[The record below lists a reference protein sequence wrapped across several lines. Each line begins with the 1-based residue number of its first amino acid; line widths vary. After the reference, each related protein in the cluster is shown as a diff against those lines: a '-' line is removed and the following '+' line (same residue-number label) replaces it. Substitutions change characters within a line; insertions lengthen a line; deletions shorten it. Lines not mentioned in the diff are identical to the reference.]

1 MSRFGNKSA
10 NKQMRKVKVGWSHA
24 GKQIRTPRKLNLP
37 KSCKKGEIL
46 EEVNLFSFLEG
57 KSPMG
62 PMEGFDFS
70 VAEFLQRDID
80 DKSINDLYAESK
92 MTTLRLYLMTSK
104 KQGDGGDSAV
114 DDPNSSGGE
123 ELPDHPQLT
132 DVHVE
137 EVPEMQQS
145 APKIH

>member
-1 MSRFGNKSA
+1 MESELDDFLRQLVND
-10 NKQMRKVKVGWSHA
+10 
-24 GKQIRTPRKLNLP
+24 
-37 KSCKKGEIL
+37 EIIHKMKEQKIIL
-46 EEVNLFSFLEG
+46 AVLARMND
-57 KSPMG
+57 K
-62 PMEGFDFS
+62 DI
-70 VAEFLQRDID
+70 AEFLPRIGDKNQD
-80 DKSINDLYAESK
+80 DYPSIIPYDLKDE
-92 MTTLRLYLMTSK
+92 
-104 KQGDGGDSAV
+104 GDGGDSAV

>member
-1 MSRFGNKSA
+1 
-10 NKQMRKVKVGWSHA
+10 
-24 GKQIRTPRKLNLP
+24 
-37 KSCKKGEIL
+37 
-46 EEVNLFSFLEG
+46 
-57 KSPMG
+57 MG
-62 PMEGFDFS
+62 PMEGYDFS
-70 VAEFLQRDID
+70 VADFLQRDID
-80 DKSINDLYAESK
+80 DKSINDLYVESK

-123 ELPDHPQLT
+123 ELPDPQLT

-137 EVPEMQQS
+137 VVPEMQQS

>member
-1 MSRFGNKSA
+1 
-10 NKQMRKVKVGWSHA
+10 
-24 GKQIRTPRKLNLP
+24 
-37 KSCKKGEIL
+37 
-46 EEVNLFSFLEG
+46 
-57 KSPMG
+57 MG

-70 VAEFLQRDID
+70 VADFLQRDID
-80 DKSINDLYAESK
+80 DKSINDVRRIKDDYPSIIPYDLKE
-92 MTTLRLYLMTSK
+92 TGRW
-104 KQGDGGDSAV
+104 GDSAV

-123 ELPDHPQLT
+123 DLPDHPQLT